1 MTLDLTHLPAGIR
14 ERAFDG
20 NNDRIR
26 QVRAANWV
34 GYARATRALDRLE
47 ELIEHPPCARMPCL
61 LLYGE
66 SGMGKTMIVEKFQRL
81 HPPAFHRSSGAEHR
95 PVVIVQ
101 MPSGPDIWRFIT
113 RILHELGVP
122 YSSYWRV
129 DALER
134 AALDSL
140 ALAKTQVLIVEE
152 VQQLLA
158 GSARE
163 QRLSFNLIK
172 SIANDLRISI
182 VAVGT
187 GEARHAIEADPQIR
201 RRFDA
206 FSLPR
211 WTECEDFRD
220 FICAFGK
227 LYPLRKSSKLGDRGR
242 RMEAECADDCL
253 SAPVH
258 DNTKLPSAPPFPG
271 HRQPRHPDTSPY
283 FQFYVPQDIGL
294 TMSRAGLCLVLII
307 RPDFPCRDA

>member
-1 MTLDLTHLPAGIR
+1 MTLDLTHLPIGIR

-20 NNDRIR
+20 TGDRIR

-66 SGMGKTMIVEKFQRL
+66 SGMGKTMIVEKFQRM
-81 HPPAFHRSSGAEHR
+81 HPPTFHRSSGAEHR
-95 PVVIVQ
+95 PVVILQ
-101 MPSGPDIWRFIT
+101 MPSGPDDRRFFT

-140 ALAKTQVLIVEE
+140 RLAKTQVLIVEE
-152 VQQLLA
+152 VQQMLA

-163 QRLSFNLIK
+163 QRLAFNLIK

-227 LYPLRKSSKLGDRGR
+227 LYPLRKSSQLGERGIIQKILDASEGITGPATR
-242 RMEAECADDCL
+242 VLALAAVEAIRTSAESIDEAGIEAAAARMRQDL
-253 SAPVH
+253 S
-258 DNTKLPSAPPFPG
+258 
-271 HRQPRHPDTSPY
+271 
-283 FQFYVPQDIGL
+283 
-294 TMSRAGLCLVLII
+294 
-307 RPDFPCRDA
+307 

>member
-1 MTLDLTHLPAGIR
+1 MTLDLTHLPTAIR
-14 ERAFDG
+14 EHAFDG
-20 NNDRIR
+20 NTDRIR

-61 LLYGE
+61 LIYGE
-66 SGMGKTMIVEKFQRL
+66 SGMGKTMIVEKFLRL
-81 HPPAFHRSSGAEHR
+81 HPPLFHKSSGAEHR

-101 MPSGPDIWRFIT
+101 MPSGPDNRRVFA

-134 AALDSL
+134 SALDSL
-140 ALAKTQVLIVEE
+140 ALARTQVLIIEE
-152 VQQLLA
+152 VQQMLA

-163 QRLSFNLIK
+163 QRSSFNLIK
-172 SIANDLRISI
+172 SITNDLRISI

-227 LYPLRKSSKLGDRGR
+227 LYPLRKPSKLGERGIIQKVLNASEGITGPVTR
-242 RMEAECADDCL
+242 VLALAAIEAIRSSGEFIDEAGIEAAAARMRQDL
-253 SAPVH
+253 S
-258 DNTKLPSAPPFPG
+258 
-271 HRQPRHPDTSPY
+271 
-283 FQFYVPQDIGL
+283 
-294 TMSRAGLCLVLII
+294 
-307 RPDFPCRDA
+307 